1 VFAKKAPLLN
11 DEQERIVTETI
22 ACAMAVHR
30 ELGPG
35 FRERIYERAMCLEL
49 DSRGMKFECE
59 KSIEVR
65 YKEWRIPGQRVD
77 LIVEGVVLVEI
88 KAVPQQRQ
96 LHVLQVVSYLKS
108 TDLRVGLLMNF
119 NTSRLKDGLRRIV
132 I

>member
-65 YKEWRIPGQRVD
+65 YKEWRIPGQRID

>member
-65 YKEWRIPGQRVD
+65 YKEWRIPGQRID

-108 TDLRVGLLMNF
+108 TNLRVGLLMNF